1 MYLKQTKSKLA
12 SAMAV
17 FPIIRNATQSRAWCV
32 LGWVGG
38 RLSECLVNRQAGR
51 VANLGGRKFGRA
63 RRGKLENLRGKQKEM
78 RNSSCQASLSSEN
91 SLPCKVAYFV
101 EQKHR

>member
-12 SAMAV
+12 SVMAV

-32 LGWVGG
+32 LGGGGVGWVGG

-51 VANLGGRKFGRA
+51 VANLGGEKIRPRKA
-63 RRGKLENLRGKQKEM
+63 RKTGKLEGQAE
-78 RNSSCQASLSSEN
+78 RNEEQF
-91 SLPCKVAYFV
+91 LPGIP
-101 EQKHR
+101 EQ

>member
-51 VANLGGRKFGRA
+51 VANLGGEKIRPRKA
-63 RRGKLENLRGKQKEM
+63 RKTGKLEGQAE
-78 RNSSCQASLSSEN
+78 RNEEQF
-91 SLPCKVAYFV
+91 LPGIP
-101 EQKHR
+101 EQ